1 MSTFTI
7 DSTRFGALELD
18 AESVLEFPVG
28 LIGLGGHRFVIV
40 GDDGA
45 FKWLHSADDP
55 ALALPVVD
63 PWHFFTDYEVEL
75 SDDDTA
81 RVGDDTPT
89 VWVPVRT
96 GPALTDFSANL
107 KAPIIVVGG
116 RGHQVINESANAP
129 VRAPLFPTA
138 TAAAA

>member
-1 MSTFTI
+1 MITI
-7 DSTRFGALELD
+7 ESTRFGTLEVD
-18 AESVLEFPVG
+18 PADVLEFPLG
-28 LIGLGGHRFVIV
+28 LIGLGGQRWTIV

-63 PWHFFTDYEVEL
+63 PWQFFADYEVAL
-75 SDDDTA
+75 SDEDTA
-81 RVGDDTPT
+81 RVGSEPPR
-89 VWVPVRT
+89 VWVTVRT
-96 GPALTDFSANL
+96 GAELSDFSANL
-107 KAPIIVVGG
+107 KAPIIVSGG
-116 RGHQVINESANAP
+116 RGHQVINEAANAP